1 MYIFSVLPEDT
12 GDIPD
17 KIRYIPYT
25 REVAFYLS
33 RKFSHVVLGPVRGTF
48 RLVYFA
54 LVFLSAAVVTLA
66 LEAVLPSRLFRR
78 MRPRLSRRLARMVLL
93 ASNFRLRYEGT
104 PPPSGSMIVAN
115 HLSWADTFTFLS
127 QLGCR
132 FVATHVYGSIMGFS
146 SVLRSVGVEFIN
158 RMSLRGLGP
167 ARQIITRILQRHES
181 LMVFPEGRTSR
192 GEAVRPFRAA
202 FFQVAIDL
210 GIPVAPASIRYVTP
224 PGWPPA
230 SVVVG
235 WEEWPPLLVHIWRA
249 FHVPRITCEIRYG
262 DVVVSAESRRV
273 LSEELHARVVDLYR
287 PMPQLAAEALRRID
301 VISQV
306 TRDIVWGDT
315 RGTEIQARLADGQ
328 SPLENRGV
336 TGDR

>member
-1 MYIFSVLPEDT
+1 M
-12 GDIPD
+12 
-17 KIRYIPYT
+17 
-25 REVAFYLS
+25 AFYLS
-33 RKFSHVVLGPVRGTF
+33 RKLSHTVLGPIRGTI
-48 RLVYFA
+48 RLIYFA
-54 LVFLSAAVVTLA
+54 LVFLSASLVTLT
-66 LEAVLPSRLFRR
+66 LQAVLPTRRFRR
-78 MRPRLSRRLARMVLL
+78 MRPRLSRRLARTVLL

-104 PPPSGSMIVAN
+104 PPPPGSMIVAN

-146 SVLRSVGVEFIN
+146 AVLRSVGVEFVN
-158 RMSLRGLGP
+158 RMSLRAMGP
-167 ARQIITRILQRHES
+167 ARRVIIRILERQES

-192 GEAVRPFRAA
+192 GEVVRPFRAA

-210 GIPVAPASIRYVTP
+210 GIPVAPASIRYITP

-249 FHVPRITCEIRYG
+249 FHVPRIICEIRYG

-273 LSEELHARVVDLYR
+273 LSEELHARVVELYR

-301 VISQV
+301 VISRV
-306 TRDIVWGDT
+306 TREIVWGDT
-315 RGTEIQARLADGQ
+315 RGAEIQARLADGGAPVARD
-328 SPLENRGV
+328 SV
-336 TGDR
+336 TGTR